1 MGYDSIL
8 YEQVDDIVKI
18 MMNRPEKANAQDFH
32 MSLLQNSW
40 PELLLITLALDY

>member
-32 MSLLQNSW
+32 MFD
-40 PELLLITLALDY
+40 ELTQMRSGRPTSMTT